1 MSSLFDSFTI
11 RSKKLRNRIV
21 VSPMC
26 NYSAIDGVVT
36 DWHHVHYGSLA
47 RGGAGLVFVEASSVS
62 PEGRISP
69 GDVGIWN
76 DEQAAALAGIATAIK
91 VQGAV
96 PGIQLAHAG
105 RKASANRPWEGD
117 DHMAVSDARGWET
130 IAPSAI
136 ALGGPLMWKVPRE
149 IALTE
154 IKRVQSDY
162 VAAAKR
168 ALAAGFEALEL
179 HFAHGYLAASF
190 LNSHS
195 NQRTD
200 EYGGSLEN
208 RSRFL
213 RETVEA
219 VRAVW
224 PDRLP
229 LFVRLGVIEF
239 DGRDHQTVSDAIVVG
254 QAFKDLGV
262 DLLDLSM
269 GFTTL
274 EVKIPWDKQP
284 FMGPVAKRFRDEL
297 DLPLA
302 SSWGFDTPEIAD
314 GAIRDGTLDLVM
326 VGKAHLANPHWPYYA
341 ALKLGIDRPSWTLPA
356 PYAHWLERY
365 RVGSE
370 PSIVS
375 RSVKETV

>member
-1 MSSLFDSFTI
+1 MSSLFDTYKL
-11 RSKKLRNRIV
+11 RSVELRNRIV

-36 DWHHVHYGSLA
+36 DWHRVHYAGLA
-47 RGGAGLVFVEASSVS
+47 RGGAGLVIVEASSVS
-62 PEGRISP
+62 PEGRITP

-76 DEQAAALAGIATAIK
+76 DEQADALAEIATSIK
-91 VQGAV
+91 SHGAV

-117 DHMAVSDARGWET
+117 DHMPLDDPRGWET
-130 IAPSAI
+130 IAPSPI
-136 ALGGPLMWKVPRE
+136 ALGGPLLWKVPRE
-149 IALTE
+149 ITPDE
-154 IKRVQSDY
+154 IKRVQDDY

-168 ALAAGFEALEL
+168 ALAAGFEVLEL

-190 LNSHS
+190 LNTHS

-200 EYGGSLEN
+200 DYGGSLEN

-213 RETVEA
+213 RETVA
-219 VRAVW
+219 AIRAVW
-224 PDRLP
+224 PERLP
-229 LFVRLGVIEF
+229 LLVRLGAIEF
-239 DGRDHQTVSDAIVVG
+239 DGRDDETVGNAITVG
-254 QAFKDLGV
+254 KAFKDFGV
-262 DLLDLSM
+262 DMIDLSM

-274 EVKIPWDKQP
+274 DVQIPWDRQP
-284 FMGPVAKRFRDEL
+284 FMGPVAQRFRREL

-341 ALKLGIDRPSWTLPA
+341 ARKLNQDRPSWTLPA

-365 RVGSE
+365 SVGS
-370 PSIVS
+370 
-375 RSVKETV
+375 

>member
-1 MSSLFDSFTI
+1 MSSLFDTYEIKSL
-11 RSKKLRNRIV
+11 KLRNRIV

-36 DWHHVHYGSLA
+36 DWHHVHYGSIA
-47 RGGAGLVFVEASSVS
+47 RGGAGLVFVEATAVS
-62 PEGRISP
+62 PEGRITP
-69 GDVGIWN
+69 GCTGIWN
-76 DEQAAALAGIATAIK
+76 DEQATALAGIADAIR

-105 RKASANRPWEGD
+105 RKASTNRPWEGD
-117 DHMAVSDARGWET
+117 DHMAVTDPRGWET
-130 IAPSAI
+130 IAPSPI
-136 ALGGPLMWKVPRE
+136 ALGGPLTWKVPRE
-149 IALTE
+149 ITLEE
-154 IKRVQSDY
+154 IKRVQADY
-162 VAAAKR
+162 VSAAKR
-168 ALAAGFEALEL
+168 ALDAGFEALEL

-190 LNSHS
+190 LNTHS

-213 RETVEA
+213 RETIA
-219 VRAVW
+219 AIRTVW
-224 PDRLP
+224 PEHLP

-239 DGRDHQTVSDAIVVG
+239 DGRDDETVGDAIKV
-254 QAFKDLGV
+254 ASAIKELGV

-274 EVKIPWDKQP
+274 EVNIPWDKQP
-284 FMGPVAKRFRDEL
+284 FMAPVAQRFRREL
-297 DLPLA
+297 DIPLA

-314 GAIRDGTLDLVM
+314 GAIRDGTLDLVF

-341 ALKLGIDRPSWTLPA
+341 ARKLGLDRPSWTLPA

-365 RVGSE
+365 AVGS
-370 PSIVS
+370 
-375 RSVKETV
+375 